1 MTIELDNEAEQSL
14 DIQTEGRR
22 IVISEQSATGST
34 RIEMSQQKALELAAA
49 LIKAAMP

>member
-1 MTIELDNEAEQSL
+1 MTIELDNEAEQSI

-22 IVISEQSATGST
+22 IVLSEQSATGST
-34 RIEMSQQKALELAAA
+34 RIDMSRREALELAAA